1 MPWEDLG
8 RASREMCW
16 KRVRVN
22 RCLVVRNGRIIT
34 NIEHKVIKS
43 TVYRTTT
50 ASVEVC
56 LMTFK
61 YCPFLLL
68 PVRKSM
74 VHTHVIWKP
83 RVIEL
88 LDWGS
93 RTKNWKRAT

>member
-56 LMTFK
+56 
-61 YCPFLLL
+61 
-68 PVRKSM
+68 
-74 VHTHVIWKP
+74 
-83 RVIEL
+83 
-88 LDWGS
+88 
-93 RTKNWKRAT
+93 